1 MSQANCA
8 PTTACFTKPFEELPL
23 FTHWVNGERLTA
35 ALIDGE
41 FEITYSKQDATWW
54 ISDVWIQTDNHRHG
68 NNARTARINL
78 DADTDERLY
87 LSILDSLT
95 EAYCDL
101 IDEEIADELAFQG
114 IRLVA

>member
-1 MSQANCA
+1 MSQANHV
-8 PTTACFTKPFEELPL
+8 PSTACLTHQFEEVAL
-23 FTHWVNGERLTA
+23 FTHWVDGERLTA

-41 FEITYSKQDATWW
+41 FEVTYSTVDATWW
-54 ISDVWIQTDNHRHG
+54 ISDVWIGTENHRHG
-68 NNARTARINL
+68 AAGRSGRINL

-101 IDEEIADELAFQG
+101 IDEEIADELAMMG
-114 IRLVA
+114 IRIAA